1 MGIFYHPKVSLR
13 VYDSYR
19 YNASEHPIPFHR
31 AQDLGKIP
39 KKLAGGPA
47 PDLEEAYVRELILT
61 WSFFLHTI
69 ADSVEQ
75 VDDVVDDISED
86 ETKEKDSDD
95 VTKDSLIK
103 PTKKAKGKTKK

>member
-1 MGIFYHPKVSLR
+1 MTLLLLF
-13 VYDSYR
+13 R

-47 PDLEEAYVRELILT
+47 PDLEEAYVRNSFLLKLSYSSFALALIL
-61 WSFFLHTI
+61 SK
-69 ADSVEQ
+69 Q
-75 VDDVVDDISED
+75 VDDVIDDASED
-86 ETKEKDSDD
+86 EAKEKDSDD

-103 PTKKAKGKTKK
+103 STTKKGKAKAKTKK